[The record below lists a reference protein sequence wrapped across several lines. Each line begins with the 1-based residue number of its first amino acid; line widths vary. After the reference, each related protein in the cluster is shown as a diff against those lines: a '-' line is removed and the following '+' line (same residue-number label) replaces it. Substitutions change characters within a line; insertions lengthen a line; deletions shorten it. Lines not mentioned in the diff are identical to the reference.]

1 MPVGAPGAYASPSLA
16 TSASSDVALSR
27 AQKKAVEELQK
38 LESKSAQSTV
48 NLATNASGRGQI
60 VNILT

>member
-16 TSASSDVALSR
+16 SSASSEVTLSR
-27 AQKKAVEELQK
+27 QQKKAVQELQK
-38 LESKSAQSTV
+38 LETRSAQSTV